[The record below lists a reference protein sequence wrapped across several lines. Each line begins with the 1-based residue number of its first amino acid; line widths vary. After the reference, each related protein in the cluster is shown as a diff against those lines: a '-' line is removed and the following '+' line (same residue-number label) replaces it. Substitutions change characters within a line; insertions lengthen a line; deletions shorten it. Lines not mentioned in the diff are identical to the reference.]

1 MKFYILILVYILSKQ
16 EDSMEYSSELEVRQE
31 IMIRLDVVYE
41 LINDLIQISFQ
52 RNHKTQDG
60 RGYRL
65 GINRN
70 NYREFESNFSD
81 FYSLKDLITEE
92 FTTNYKDWHDLITL
106 VYDFLGLFRESKALF
121 MTLFETTSLELVEHR
136 DKIKK
141 FVQEKKIDAV
151 KNSVEYNKI
160 KSNMTLKEQFDLVC
174 KEQNISIDGEYYDL
188 DFEGKQDF
196 IIYNFVSAK
205 YEIAINGINEEF
217 ADFINNNHDKV
228 PHFDNMSYMLE
239 MMHDDGLIS
248 EEDYQDF
255 EAYYE
260 DIVPLILDIEDLE
273 IITKDG
279 EPLNI
284 NSSELSSIEQNKEC
298 IGDVVAN
305 RLEGMEYYYLVLTG
319 APAEHF
325 GILLL
330 DEKTDKD
337 LILKKLKLIEVEGYT
352 TGFSYDGVE
361 DFFDIGEQIKQ
372 KYVTAKLIDAE
383 EISGKNFKELFE

>member
-1 MKFYILILVYILSKQ
+1 
-16 EDSMEYSSELEVRQE
+16 MELNSELEVRQE

-41 LINDLIQISFQ
+41 LINDLIHISFQ

-65 GINRN
+65 RINRN

-92 FTTNYKDWHDLITL
+92 FTTNYRDWHDLITL
-106 VYDFLGLFRESKALF
+106 AYDFLGLFRESKALY

-151 KNSVEYNKI
+151 KNSVEYNTI

-174 KEQNISIDGEYYDL
+174 KEHNISIDVDYDNL
-188 DFEGKQDF
+188 DFEGKLDF

-217 ADFINNNHDKV
+217 SDFIDNNIDKV
-228 PHFDNMSYMLE
+228 PHLDDMNYMLE
-239 MMHDDGLIS
+239 LMHDDGLIS

-260 DIVPLILDIEDLE
+260 NIVPLIEDIEDLE

-279 EPLNI
+279 ETLKFNE
-284 NSSELSSIEQNKEC
+284 SELSSIEKDDDLV
-298 IGDVVAN
+298 GDLVAN
-305 RLEGMEYYYLVLTG
+305 SLEGMEYYYLVLTG

-325 GILLL
+325 GVLLL
-330 DEKTDKD
+330 DEITDKN
-337 LILKKLKLIEVEGYT
+337 LILKKLKLIQVEGFT
-352 TGFSYDGVE
+352 IGFKYDVVE
-361 DFFDIGEQIKQ
+361 DLFDIGEQIKQ
-372 KYVTAKLIDAE
+372 KYVTAKLIDAD
-383 EISGKNFKELFE
+383 EISGKNFKDLFK

>member
-1 MKFYILILVYILSKQ
+1 LSEVYVISSQ
-16 EDSMEYSSELEVRQE
+16 EDTVEYNSELEVRQE

-52 RNHKTQDG
+52 RNHKTRDG
-60 RGYRL
+60 RSYRL

-70 NYREFESNFSD
+70 NYREFESNFFN

-141 FVQEKKIDAV
+141 FVKEKKIDAV
-151 KNSVEYNKI
+151 KNSVEYNTI

-174 KEQNISIDGEYYDL
+174 REHNISIDGDHVDL
-188 DFEGKQDF
+188 DFEGKRDF

-205 YEIAINGINEEF
+205 YEIAINGINKEF
-217 ADFINNNHDKV
+217 ADFIHKNRDKV
-228 PHFDNMSYMLE
+228 PHFDNMNYMLE
-239 MMHDDGLIS
+239 LMHDDGLIS

-260 DIVPLILDIEDLE
+260 NIVPLIEDIEELE

-279 EPLNI
+279 EALKI
-284 NSSELSSIEQNKEC
+284 NESELSSIEKDDDLV
-298 IGDVVAN
+298 GDLVAN
-305 RLEGMEYYYLVLTG
+305 SLEGMEYYYLVLTG

-330 DEKTDKD
+330 DEITDKN
-337 LILKKLKLIEVEGYT
+337 LILKKLKLIQVEGFT
-352 TGFSYDGVE
+352 IGFKYDAVE
-361 DFFDIGEQIKQ
+361 DLFDIGEQIKQ
-372 KYVTAKLIDAE
+372 KYVIAKLIDAD